1 MTGADELRKRR
12 SRKPFASRLTL
23 NGQRGEQRANTKE
36 EKVRLLLLRSE
47 SALVAISAPSFVMM
61 TPSNSTSLM

>member
-1 MTGADELRKRR
+1 MTGATSCESDA
-12 SRKPFASRLTL
+12 SRKPFAS
-23 NGQRGEQRANTKE
+23 GQRSTGNEASNVPTPRE